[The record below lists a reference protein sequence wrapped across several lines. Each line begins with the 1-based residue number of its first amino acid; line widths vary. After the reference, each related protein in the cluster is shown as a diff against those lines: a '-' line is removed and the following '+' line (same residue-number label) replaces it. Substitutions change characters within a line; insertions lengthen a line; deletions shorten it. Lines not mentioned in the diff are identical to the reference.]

1 MPEIVFVQ
9 RASAGGIGRH
19 VRMLAAAT
27 GGPVIS
33 SGGPL
38 VLRHALRGAD
48 IAHAHGVR
56 AGALTVLAVA
66 GRRPRPRI
74 VITVHNDAP
83 PSFRARLGYRALELI
98 VARGA
103 DVVLTVSEDLAVR
116 MRSHGARRVSLA
128 VVAAPVLAAGVSAGV
143 SAGPPVVLAIGRLA
157 PQKDFATLIAAA
169 PAWGGLAGLVI
180 AGSGPLEERLRS
192 QAVAAGVA
200 VEFAGHR
207 DDVAALL
214 ASAAVFVLPSRWE
227 GQPLVLQEALRAGVP
242 VVATRVGGIPALTG
256 QDAAL
261 LVPPGDAAALGAAV
275 RSVLTDP
282 ALAARLRAAALA
294 RAATLPTEADAIA
307 AARAVYGSLLSPG
320 PPVRP

>member
-1 MPEIVFVQ
+1 VPEITFVQ
-9 RASAGGIGRH
+9 RASSGGIGRH
-19 VRMLAAAT
+19 VRMLALAT

-38 VLRHALRGAD
+38 LLRRALRGAD

-56 AGALTVLAVA
+56 AGALTVLAA
-66 GRRPRPRI
+66 RTLRPRPRL
-74 VITVHNDAP
+74 VVTVHNDAP

-98 VARGA
+98 IARGA
-103 DVVLTVSEDLAVR
+103 DVVLTVSEDLADR
-116 MRSHGARRVSLA
+116 MRSLGARRVSLA
-128 VVAAPVLAAGVSAGV
+128 VVAAPVLPAGV

-169 PAWGGLAGLVI
+169 PAWGDLAGLVI
-180 AGSGPLEERLRS
+180 AGSGPLDGRLRA
-192 QAVAAGVA
+192 QAAAAGVA
-200 VEFAGHR
+200 AEFAGHR

-256 QDAAL
+256 EDAAL

-282 ALAARLRAAALA
+282 ALAARLRSAALA
-294 RAATLPTEADAIA
+294 RAATLPAEADAVA
-307 AARAVYGSLLSPG
+307 AARAVYDSLRSPG
-320 PPVRP
+320 PLRGP